1 MMIKLKTM
9 IGWNY
14 KAAWTFFTQNAYQQ
28 YIPESELYVK
38 SLDISPTFDLRNNPQ
53 AYSLIMNAI
62 NPRSFILIDGASA
75 NGKTTLAKRIANQTN
90 AIIVDIDLLCK
101 DWIEKRMQTVRTQ
114 GEMLE
119 LMINMDE
126 LTDKF
131 LLDEL
136 ENIICKKSKLGRP
149 VILVGMYLELIY
161 RAIISRT
168 LGKYFE
174 RVISLVCCEKSF
186 RKVENFINERNKK
199 FSSDLPFEKEKC
211 LQQYRYAKQFI
222 ERANGFFLG
231 VGMTSSFI
239 VDSTVSNMFK

>member
-1 MMIKLKTM
+1 MIKLKTM

-14 KAAWTFFTQNAYQQ
+14 KEAWNFFTQNAYQQ
-28 YIPESELYVK
+28 YIPEAELYVK
-38 SLDISPTFDLRNNPQ
+38 SLDVSPTLDLRNNPQ
-53 AYSLIMNAI
+53 AHSLIMNSI

-75 NGKTTLAKRIANQTN
+75 NGKTTLAERIAKQTN
-90 AIIVDIDLLCK
+90 GIIVDIDLLCK
-101 DWIEKRMQTVRTQ
+101 DWMEEQMQTVKTRV
-114 GEMLE
+114 EMFE
-119 LMINMDE
+119 LITNMDE
-126 LTDKF
+126 LTDQY

-136 ENIICKKSKLGRP
+136 ENIIYKKSKLGRP